1 MHKYKGRV
9 IVNVT
14 DDETCMDRAVA
25 EIALR
30 PLKVEFPALVSGPTF
45 PEFHL
50 DDLEDGSIKR

>member
-1 MHKYKGRV
+1 M
-9 IVNVT
+9 NVT